1 MSKKKLLIQKVFER
15 VKENSERDTK
25 TGWAGELADYL
36 DEHLRFMI
44 SKRTLIRYYE
54 AYIEGNE
61 DIDIELVIL
70 NKLSQYLNYRDY
82 NDFISTVEKRGESA
96 CSTIVT
102 VDNSEISPINGARR
116 GVSVIIHNNNS
127 NNNDNQQHF
136 NVPDFIKKNGLGIL
150 EMTFVLLLV
159 TGGVVFPNTTQNSQ
173 DSQRS
178 FILPFIGN
186 SDQQKKYMYWDKDR
200 YVATDSSSLGPQV
213 EVIPMDKKN
222 FRYLRKITR
231 PDTLTVDNAF
241 GKVWYDK
248 SDNNVEFFTSFGKH
262 PENGKTL
269 KDASE
274 YIIETYGGE

>member
-1 MSKKKLLIQKVFER
+1 
-15 VKENSERDTK
+15 
-25 TGWAGELADYL
+25 
-36 DEHLRFMI
+36 
-44 SKRTLIRYYE
+44 
-54 AYIEGNE
+54 
-61 DIDIELVIL
+61 
-70 NKLSQYLNYRDY
+70 
-82 NDFISTVEKRGESA
+82 
-96 CSTIVT
+96 
-102 VDNSEISPINGARR
+102 
-116 GVSVIIHNNNS
+116 
-127 NNNDNQQHF
+127 
-136 NVPDFIKKNGLGIL
+136 
-150 EMTFVLLLV
+150 
-159 TGGVVFPNTTQNSQ
+159 
-173 DSQRS
+173 
-178 FILPFIGN
+178 
-186 SDQQKKYMYWDKDR
+186 MYWDKDR